1 MGSSRHLSLV
11 PAPAAAGREPLR
23 RLLLSAVLETPTNR
37 YLVVVRDLTSDIAV
51 VHGER
56 LPRKGALVCLRRGLS
71 EAYGEVAWVE
81 GDEATI
87 EFEEFVDGAQFRS
100 GGVKQLVPIDQ
111 PYRRPGLNRGSCG
124 DVSDG
129 SGSLAAGGV
138 WRPER
143 RSLSDL

>member
-1 MGSSRHLSLV
+1 MGSSCHLSLV
-11 PAPAAAGREPLR
+11 PAPAAAGREPSR
-23 RLLLSAVLETPTNR
+23 RLLLSALLETPTTR
-37 YLVVVRDLTSDIAV
+37 HPVVVRDLTSDMAL

-56 LPRKGALVCLRRGLS
+56 LPRKGALVCLRRGMT
-71 EAYGEVAWVE
+71 EAYGEVAWIE
-81 GDEATI
+81 GDEAAI
-87 EFEEFVDGAQFRS
+87 EFEEVIESAQFL
-100 GGVKQLVPIDQ
+100 GGGIKHLTPTVQ

-129 SGSLAAGGV
+129 SGSSAAGGG